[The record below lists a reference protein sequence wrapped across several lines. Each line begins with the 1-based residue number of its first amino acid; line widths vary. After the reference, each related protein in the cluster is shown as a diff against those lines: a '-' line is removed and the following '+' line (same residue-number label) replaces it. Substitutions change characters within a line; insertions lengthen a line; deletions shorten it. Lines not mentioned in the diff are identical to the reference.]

1 MAGDSISVS
10 PQDLISHANRVNGAA
25 EQVATAR
32 RAGEAVR
39 LGGHAYGHLCV
50 MVPVLLGGLQ
60 DLVVDGIAA
69 AERSLHDTGD
79 RLRRT
84 AEAYRAADEHS
95 AQMLDRIGRD

>member
-1 MAGDSISVS
+1 
-10 PQDLISHANRVNGAA
+10 
-25 EQVATAR
+25 
-32 RAGEAVR
+32 
-39 LGGHAYGHLCV
+39 